1 MWPFTEMRE
10 DLTVAP
16 MKIVNG
22 LLEPILEDALKKEE
36 RSKNSDDKETE
47 DDTLLSHLVKETKGG
62 S

>member
-1 MWPFTEMRE
+1 MRE

-62 S
+62 L